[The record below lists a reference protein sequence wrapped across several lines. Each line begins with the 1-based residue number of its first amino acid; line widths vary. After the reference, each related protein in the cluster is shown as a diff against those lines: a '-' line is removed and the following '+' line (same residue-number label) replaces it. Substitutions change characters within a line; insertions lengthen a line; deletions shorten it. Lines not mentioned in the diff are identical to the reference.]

1 MAFNAIHFVRES
13 KNELSKVKWPG
24 KEQTMKYAKMVVVIS
39 ISLAIFLGALD
50 YAFNLLIVKAL

>member
-1 MAFNAIHFVRES
+1 
-13 KNELSKVKWPG
+13 
-24 KEQTMKYAKMVVVIS
+24 MKYAKMVVVIS